1 MVKIFKYTIDSNR
14 MFQILEQPKT
24 FKVKTCIIDSFQI
37 GSVTR
42 PEITQQWSG
51 RINIWLR
58 GNGTE
63 YDSDKV
69 HIPDCVDID
78 AMEDAL
84 EKYCKANGW
93 QCVNSRTKRV
103 QI

>member
-1 MVKIFKYTIDSNR
+1 MAKIFKYTIDSNR

-24 FKVKTCIIDSFQI
+24 FKVKTCIIDSFQV
-37 GSVTR
+37 GSVSR

-58 GNGTE
+58 GHGTE
-63 YDSDKV
+63 CDFLKV
-69 HIPDCVDID
+69 PIPDCVDID

-84 EKYCKANGW
+84 EKYCATNGW
-93 QCVNSRTKRV
+93 QCFNSRTTRIK
-103 QI
+103 I